1 MSREDARLEA
11 LRELNLL
18 DTAPSESFDRI
29 TRMASQLFGLPIA
42 AVSLTDKDRQWFKSR
57 VGVDH
62 WQIPRE
68 KAPCGQV
75 AESCDFVIIPDFD
88 KDDCYRDS
96 LLARSGIRFYAGA
109 PLITREG
116 HTLGAMCV
124 LGTEPR
130 AITSQETAALKDLA
144 AMVMAQIE
152 LQHALGRIDPVSGLP
167 NRTQF
172 IEDIEDLARDHPGEQ
187 RYAILVDL
195 IDVAQHTATL
205 RAIGPAF
212 TDDLVRA
219 ATQRLRRVVGPE
231 TRVYQIGTTHVGY
244 LLPVMGEQEM
254 MAAAARVP
262 TELGKAAGAQ
272 ETPVVIRA
280 AIGVAPFQLGAATPQ
295 HVLRTAYSA
304 LQDARE
310 ADRGVGI
317 YSASLDDAHRRRF
330 QLLADFPQA
339 LAAADQLALV
349 FQPRVDI
356 RTGKCVGAEALLRW
370 SHPVLGAIPPGE
382 FVPMVEQTALADG
395 MTEWVA
401 RTALSQLAAWRA
413 ANIDLMLSINI
424 SASNLDQQDFP
435 ARLADLAKRC
445 DVQPDRIELELTESA
460 ILRNGENALRRMEEL
475 RSSGFGIAIDDFGT
489 GYSSLSY
496 LEKIPA
502 DVVKIDRSFIQG
514 LGDQDRSCTL
524 VSAMIS
530 LIHQLGYRVVAEG
543 VENHTALDMLSEL
556 GCDEV
561 QGYHIARPMTA
572 TVFERWLRD
581 HSAGRG

>member
-1 MSREDARLEA
+1 MNQEDARLNA
-11 LRELNLL
+11 LHELNLL

-42 AVSLTDKDRQWFKSR
+42 AISLTDRDRQWFKSR

-75 AESCDFVIIPDFD
+75 AECRDLLIIPDFNN
-88 KDDCYRDS
+88 DDCYRDS
-96 LLARSGIRFYAGA
+96 LLARSGVRFYAGA
-109 PLITREG
+109 PLITRDG
-116 HTLGAMCV
+116 HALGAMCV
-124 LGTEPR
+124 LGPEPR
-130 AITSQETAALKDLA
+130 EITVQEAAALKDLA

-167 NRTQF
+167 NRNQF
-172 IEDIEDLARDHPGEQ
+172 IEDMEDLAGDHPGEPW
-187 RYAILVDL
+187 YAILVDL

-219 ATQRLRRVVGPE
+219 ATERLRSLIGLE
-231 TRVYQIGTTHVGY
+231 TRIYQVGTTHLGY
-244 LLPVMGEQEM
+244 LLPSMGNQEM
-254 MAAAARVP
+254 MAATARVP
-262 TELGKAAGAQ
+262 VELDCVTVSQG
-272 ETPVVIRA
+272 TPVALRA
-280 AIGVAPFQLGAATPQ
+280 AIGVAPFQLGETAPQ
-295 HVLRTAYSA
+295 HVLRRAYSA

-310 ADRGVGI
+310 TDRGVGI
-317 YSASLDDAHRRRF
+317 YSASLDEAHRRRF

-339 LAAADQLALV
+339 LAATDQLSLV
-349 FQPRVDI
+349 FQPRVNLRAGTCI
-356 RTGKCVGAEALLRW
+356 GAEALLRW
-370 SHPVLGAIPPGE
+370 CHPILGTISPGE

-413 ANIDLMLSINI
+413 EGMDLALSINI
-424 SASNLDQQDFP
+424 SASNLERQDFP
-435 ARLADLAKRC
+435 ARLVDLASQC
-445 DVQPDRIELELTESA
+445 GVEPQDVELELTESS
-460 ILRNGENALRRMEEL
+460 ILRNGETALLRMNEL
-475 RSSGFGIAIDDFGT
+475 RSAGFGIAIDDFGT

-496 LEKIPA
+496 LERIPA
-502 DVVKIDRSFIQG
+502 TVVKIDRSFVHG
-514 LGDQDRSCTL
+514 LGSQERSRTL

-530 LIHQLGYRVVAEG
+530 LIHQLGFQVVAEG
-543 VENHTALDMLSEL
+543 VETQCALDMLSEL

-561 QGYHIARPMTA
+561 QGYFIARPLTA
-572 TVFERWLRD
+572 ALFECWVRD
-581 HSAGRG
+581 HTKT